1 MATNKY
7 KKLLSDTVLFSVSN
21 FGSKVLV
28 FLLVPLYTNV
38 LSTVEYGIV
47 DLMLTLTN
55 LLMPVLTLCV
65 AEAALR
71 FAFDKNVAKHH
82 ITSIAVA
89 LIVISTVIIYLCKP
103 IAARFSPELAQYWGY
118 FIAIY
123 VMFCANHF
131 FSNYTR
137 GLDKTKLFAIKG
149 LVYTLSLIVFNILF
163 LLVFKMGLK
172 GYIYSLLITEAVCIA
187 VMVFGGKYLSTLF
200 KFTFNKK
207 LFAQMVMYGVPM
219 IPSVVAW
226 WIMQMSGKYTII
238 AYLGLAAN
246 GIFSVAYKIP
256 SILSTFTN
264 IFTQAWQI
272 SAIKS
277 YGDDDNNSFVENIY
291 KYFII
296 ISIALC
302 SVLILLSKVMGY
314 VLYAKDYFIAWTYV
328 PMLLVAYHFSGLSGV
343 LASVYS
349 AAKKTGMLFVSTSVG
364 AVLNIVFNIVL
375 IPRIGVM
382 GAAYSTCISF
392 FVTWIIRMIHVRKF
406 VKFEMNYVKYAFS
419 FVLLF
424 VEAWI
429 VSNDFGFMY
438 IASLIIMVVQ
448 LIIFIPELKYIK
460 DMLTK
465 GLMARKAKK

>member
-1 MATNKY
+1 MARDKY

-55 LLMPVLTLCV
+55 LFMPVLTLCV
-65 AEAALR
+65 AEASLR
-71 FAFDKNVAKHH
+71 FAFDKNIAKHH
-82 ITSIAVA
+82 ITSIAI
-89 LIVISTVIIYLCKP
+89 LFIFLSTVIICFCKP
-103 IAARFSPELAQYWGY
+103 FMTKFSPELAEYWKY

-123 VMFCANHF
+123 VIFCVNHF
-131 FSNYTR
+131 LSNYTR

-149 LVYTLSLIVFNILF
+149 VVYTLSLIVFNILF
-163 LLVFKMGLK
+163 LLVFKMGLR
-172 GYIYSLLITEAVCIA
+172 GYIYSLIITEIVCIA
-187 VMVFGGKYLSTLF
+187 VMIFGGKYLGTLC
-200 KFTFNKK
+200 KFSFNSK
-207 LFAQMVMYGVPM
+207 LCREMVVYGVPM

-256 SILSTFTN
+256 SILSTLTN

-277 YGDDDNNSFVENIY
+277 YGDDDNNTFVENIY

-302 SVLILLSKVMGY
+302 SVLILMSKLMGY
-314 VLYAKDYFIAWTYV
+314 VLYAKDYFVAWTYV
-328 PMLLVAYHFSGLSGV
+328 PLLLVAYHFSGLSGV

-364 AVLNIVFNIVL
+364 AVLNIIFNLVL
-375 IPRIGVM
+375 IPKIGVM

-392 FVTWIIRMIHVRKF
+392 FVTWIIRVIHVRTL
-406 VKFEMNYVKYAFS
+406 VKFEMNYLKYAIS

-429 VSNDFGFMY
+429 ISMDLKFMY
-438 IASLIIMVVQ
+438 IASLIIIVVQ
-448 LIIFIPELKYIK
+448 MIIFMPELKHINDMMVISIK
-460 DMLTK
+460 LK
-465 GLMARKAKK
+465 KRKN